1 MSETDELYDA
11 LEEAR
16 DCDQVAS
23 ACVLYEEI
31 LTHDEEEDI
40 PSTLL
45 YVQDLTDLGNYGQAF
60 ATLQRIEDL
69 MPPPLEASFHWVK
82 GTVHEEMG
90 EYSEAETCYRE
101 ADKRE
106 SENRGDYLI
115 QAASMA
121 FHRGEV
127 ARAEYLVRE
136 ALKKECERD
145 EALGNLG
152 GYLASQ
158 RRFAEACDAFKQV
171 LEIDPENENARE
183 WLLDLDHLV

>member
-1 MSETDELYDA
+1 MPEIDELYEA

-16 DCDQVAS
+16 DADQVAS

-31 LTHDEEEDI
+31 LTHDDEEEI

-69 MPPPLEASFHWVK
+69 VPQPIEATFHWVK
-82 GTVHEEMG
+82 GTVHQEMG
-90 EYSEAETCYRE
+90 DFAEAEACYRE

-106 SENRGDYLI
+106 TENRGDYLV
-115 QAASMA
+115 QAAGMA
-121 FHRGEV
+121 FHRGEP

-145 EALGNLG
+145 EALGNLAT
-152 GYLASQ
+152 YLASQ
-158 RRFAEACDAFKQV
+158 RRFPEARDAFQEV
-171 LEIDPENENARE
+171 LEIDPENEIARE

>member
-1 MSETDELYDA
+1 MSETNELYEA
-11 LEEAR
+11 LQEAR
-16 DCDQVAS
+16 EADQVAS

-31 LTHDEEEDI
+31 LTQDEEEDL

-45 YVQDLTDLGNYGQAF
+45 YVQDLTDLGNYGQAL
-60 ATLQRIEDL
+60 ATLQRIDDL
-69 MPPPLEASFHWVK
+69 IPSSFEATHHWVK
-82 GTVHEEMG
+82 GTVHQEMG
-90 EYSEAETCYRE
+90 DYAEAEACYRE
-101 ADKRE
+101 ADKCQGE
-106 SENRGDYLI
+106 SRGDYLI

-121 FHRGEV
+121 FHCGES

-152 GYLASQ
+152 AYLASQ
-158 RRFAEACDAFKQV
+158 RRFPEARDTFQQV

-183 WLLDLDHLV
+183 WLLDLDHLL